1 MKKKKLLSVALASAF
16 LLPSLASLGGCGS
29 SDTIVLRVY
38 NWEEYIDEGGKGT
51 FIYDELHELN
61 DEGDPVTDK
70 NGHVHIESDIV
81 NDDYKAWYQETTG
94 QKLSEEGPRLLDD
107 FCLWYERTYGQKIR
121 VEYSTFGTNEDMYNE
136 IILGNEYDLLCP
148 SDYMIMKLAA
158 EGWLEK
164 YDDGCD
170 ENGVPDGSYNF
181 FDPEVPENYYVRNV
195 SPFIADKFENNAG
208 LAIRK
213 DDNGEE
219 IYWKDYAAGY
229 MWGTTGF
236 VYNPVAM
243 NGTLEAFLEE
253 CDWGIFTNEKVAGR
267 ITAKD
272 NVRDTY
278 FAALGVTYQEEAHNQ
293 AQSLAALKAQFD
305 AGTLSPADYTEG
317 ITRIFNATDDETI
330 SIVEPCLMDIKK
342 NIFSFETDTGKADM
356 VAGKIWLNYAWSGD
370 AVYAIDLA
378 ESGVDEDGKASATAR
393 LNYYVPKTGTNLFF
407 DGWVMPKGANKQAA
421 QAFVNFLSMPQNAM
435 RNSYYIGYT
444 SVIAGE
450 NQEMRDYADY
460 LYGYEFDPEEEEEPA
475 ETVEYDLTYF
485 FRGENYTGDKR
496 VEITAEKENATKR
509 QLYAQFP
516 PEEVI
521 ARCAVMDYY
530 DREASERIN
539 ELWSRVKAETLDAW
553 AIVVISVTVLAIAA
567 FIVFVKFG
575 GEIDFFRARPKKGF
589 RLVKQ
594 EDYKQI
600 K

>member
-1 MKKKKLLSVALASAF
+1 MNVKKTASIALAAAF
-16 LLPSLASLGGCGS
+16 LLPSLAALGGCNS
-29 SDTIVLRVY
+29 ADTIVLRVY

-51 FIYDELHELN
+51 FIYDELHELD
-61 DEGDPVTDK
+61 DEGEPVKDE
-70 NGHVHIESDIV
+70 NGDHVHIQSDIV
-81 NDDYKAWYQETTG
+81 DEDYLAWYEETMG

-107 FCLWYERTYGQKIR
+107 FCLWYEKTYGQPIR

-158 EGWLEK
+158 EGRLEK
-164 YDDGCD
+164 YDK
-170 ENGVPDGSYNF
+170 SF
-181 FDPEVPENYYVRNV
+181 FNASLPENYYVRNV
-195 SPFIADKFENNAG
+195 SPFIAKKFENNAG

-213 DDNGEE
+213 DDAGEE

-236 VYNPVAM
+236 VYNPAAM
-243 NGTLEAFLEE
+243 DGNLEALLEE
-253 CDWGIFTNEKVAGR
+253 CDWEIFTNEEVSGR

-293 AQSLAALKAQFD
+293 AQSLAAFKAQYD
-305 AGTLSPADYTEG
+305 AGELSLSEYNEG

-330 SIVEPCLMDIKK
+330 SLVEPHLMDIKK

-378 ESGVDEDGKASATAR
+378 ESGVDEDGEASETAL
-393 LNYYVPKTGTNLFF
+393 LNYYVPKTGSNLFF

-450 NQEMRDYADY
+450 EQEMLDYADY
-460 LYGYEFDPEEEEEPA
+460 LYGYYPEEEYEEGEEYEEP
-475 ETVEYDLTYF
+475 VEYDLTYF
-485 FRGENYTGDKR
+485 FYGENYGD
-496 VEITAEKENATKR
+496 VSPILLPAEPEQATSR

-530 DREASERIN
+530 DKEASERIN
-539 ELWSRVKAETLDAW
+539 ELWSRVKSETLDTW
-553 AIVVISVTVLAIAA
+553 AIIVIIVTVLVIAA
-567 FIVFVKFG
+567 FIVYVKFG
-575 GEIDFFRARPKKGF
+575 AKIDFLRPKPKKGYK
-589 RLVKQ
+589 LVKQ
-594 EDYKQI
+594 EDPNRI
-600 K
+600 